1 MFFFNNIINRFFA
14 KKTEFNKYLYQ
25 ILGYFPKN
33 LVYYSLAFQ
42 HKSLFKENNERLE
55 FLGDAIIDTIV
66 SEELYY
72 KFPDKNEGE
81 LSKLRSKIVNR
92 QFLNNLGKKLKLEKH
107 LKLQL
112 NTISIDET
120 SIIGNTFEALMGAIY
135 LDGGLDLAKYF
146 LKEQIFKK
154 YIDWKKIDREIVDFK
169 SKLIQYSQKENIKL
183 NYILLGTEQLNNN
196 TTEFEIAVKMANKT
210 ISKAKGTNKK
220 KAEQNASKI
229 ALKELKI
236 S

>member
-1 MFFFNNIINRFFA
+1 MFFFRNIFNKLFS
-14 KKTEFNKYLYQ
+14 KKTAFNNYLYQ
-25 ILGYFPKN
+25 ILGFYPKN
-33 LVYYSLAFQ
+33 LVFYSLAFK
-42 HKSLFKENNERLE
+42 HKSLHKENNERLE
-55 FLGDAIIDTIV
+55 FLGDAILDAII

-72 KFPDKNEGE
+72 RFPNKNEGE

-92 QFLNNLGKKLKLEKH
+92 QFLNNLGKKLNLKEH
-107 LKLQL
+107 LYLQL

-135 LDGGLDLAKYF
+135 LDGGIELSKYF

-154 YIDWKKIDREIVDFK
+154 YINWNKIDKEIIDFK

-183 NYILLGTEQLNNN
+183 NYVLLGTEQIKNNI
-196 TTEFEIAVKMANKT
+196 TEFEIAVKMANK
-210 ISKAKGTNKK
+210 IIAKAKGTNKK
-220 KAEQNASKI
+220 KAEQNASKL
-229 ALKELKI
+229 ALKELNI